1 MRKIFVLVVCCLCLC
16 GCGNDEQ
23 ITICNYYNNEFP
35 DDKHKIT
42 IKHINNEITYYKNE
56 YETVYETITEAEQE
70 MKEHLK
76 YLTCTDNICYAPIEG
91 ENGWKYTISRSNKTV
106 FLTQETNNYEKPYI
120 DEIKY
125 LESLT
130 NYECE
135 EK

>member
-1 MRKIFVLVVCCLCLC
+1 MRKILLLVVCCICLC
-16 GCGNDEQ
+16 GCDDEQ

-35 DDKHKIT
+35 NDKHKIT

-56 YETVYETITEAEQE
+56 YETVYETIAEAEQE
-70 MKEHLK
+70 VEKHLK
-76 YLTCTDNICYAPIEG
+76 YLTCTDDICYAPTEG
-91 ENGWKYTISRSNKTV
+91 EDGWKYIVTRNNKTV
-106 FLTQETNNYEKPYI
+106 FLTQETNNYEKSYM

-130 NYECE
+130 NYECD

>member
-56 YETVYETITEAEQE
+56 
-70 MKEHLK
+70 
-76 YLTCTDNICYAPIEG
+76 
-91 ENGWKYTISRSNKTV
+91 
-106 FLTQETNNYEKPYI
+106 
-120 DEIKY
+120 
-125 LESLT
+125 
-130 NYECE
+130 
-135 EK
+135 